1 VCDLCSVKLESD
13 ELAWSVLGVYC
24 LCIPKSRD
32 LCIGDAD
39 LHNIGNFDIELPNWA
54 VVWIFPAL
62 HYVSTITRH
71 YR

>member
-1 VCDLCSVKLESD
+1 
-13 ELAWSVLGVYC
+13 
-24 LCIPKSRD
+24 

-54 VVWIFPAL
+54 VAWIFPAL

-71 YR
+71 YRQTVCTVEDVFCEREARPGERLV